1 MKLMFIGG
9 AEMSVSMLKR
19 LGFVPLSLVLALVL
33 LAAPGTARADCS
45 PTSTNGIIGGLG
57 GAVVGG
63 LLGSTIGGGSG
74 KTLATIGGAL
84 AGGLVGNNLMSKLDC
99 QDQGY
104 LGNSTQRSL
113 DSGQPVSWKNPD
125 SGNYGEVTPTR
136 TYNSNSG
143 QYCREYQQT
152 IYIDGK
158 REKAY
163 GTACR
168 QPDGSWKVA
177 S

>member
-1 MKLMFIGG
+1 MPIPSLTRFGFI
-9 AEMSVSMLKR
+9 
-19 LGFVPLSLVLALVL
+19 PLSLMLAVGM

-45 PTSTNGIIGGLG
+45 PTSTNGILGGLG

-74 KTLATIGGAL
+74 KTIATIGGAL
-84 AGGLVGNNLMSKLDC
+84 AGGLVGNNLLSQLNC
-99 QDQGY
+99 QDQSY
-104 LGNSTQRSL
+104 LGNSTQQSL

-125 SGNYGEVTPTR
+125 NGNYGEVEPTR

-158 REKAY
+158 KQDAH

-168 QPDGSWKVA
+168 QPDGSWKTV

>member
-1 MKLMFIGG
+1 
-9 AEMSVSMLKR
+9 
-19 LGFVPLSLVLALVL
+19 LSLMLVFGL
-33 LAAPGTARADCS
+33 IAAPEMAHADCS

-74 KTLATIGGAL
+74 KTIATIGGAL
-84 AGGLVGNNLMSKLDC
+84 AGGLVGNNLMSKLNC

-104 LGNSTQRSL
+104 LGNSTQQSL
-113 DSGQPVSWKNPD
+113 NSGQPVSWKNPD
-125 SGNYGEVTPTR
+125 NGNYGQVTPTR
-136 TYNSNSG
+136 TYNSDAG

-158 REKAY
+158 KQNAY

-168 QPDGSWKVA
+168 QPDGSWKVV

>member
-1 MKLMFIGG
+1 MPFQT
-9 AEMSVSMLKR
+9 LKR
-19 LGFVPLSLVLALVL
+19 FGLIPLSLMLAIGFIALPG
-33 LAAPGTARADCS
+33 AAKADCS
-45 PTSTNGIIGGLG
+45 PTSTNGILGGLG

-74 KTLATIGGAL
+74 KTIATIGGAL
-84 AGGLVGNNLMSKLDC
+84 AGGLVGNNLLAKLNC
-99 QDQGY
+99 EDQGY

-113 DSGQPVSWKNPD
+113 DSGQPVSWRNPD
-125 SGNYGEVTPTR
+125 SGTYGDVTPVR
-136 TYNSNSG
+136 SYNSDSG

-152 IYIDGK
+152 IYVGGK
-158 REKAY
+158 KENGY

-168 QPDGSWKVA
+168 QPDGSWKIV

>member
-1 MKLMFIGG
+1 MTIPMLRRFGFI
-9 AEMSVSMLKR
+9 
-19 LGFVPLSLVLALVL
+19 PLCLTLVFGLIAL
-33 LAAPGTARADCS
+33 PGTASANCS
-45 PTSTNGIIGGLG
+45 PTSTNGILGGLG

-74 KTLATIGGAL
+74 KTIATIGGAL
-84 AGGLVGNNLMSKLDC
+84 AGGLIGNNLMSQLNC

-104 LGNSTQRSL
+104 LGNSTERSL
-113 DSGQPVSWKNPD
+113 DTGQPVSWKNPD
-125 SGNYGEVTPTR
+125 SGTYGTVTPTR
-136 TYNSNSG
+136 TYNSDLC

-152 IYIDGK
+152 VYIDGK
-158 REKAY
+158 PQKGY

-168 QPDGSWKVA
+168 QPDGSWKIV